1 MYNLQHDYAEGAHP
15 QILQKLIET
24 NLVQQVGYG
33 EDDYSNQAREVLR
46 KRMNNP
52 TAAIY
57 FVSGGTQAN
66 LLVISSLLRVHEGV
80 ISTNKGHIFN
90 SEAGAIESIGH
101 RVITVES
108 ENGKLIP
115 SQVEQALKDYARRPH
130 TLKPR
135 MVYISNST
143 EIGTIYSKDELKA
156 LHSYCRTHDLLLFM
170 DGARLGA
177 ALTAPTN
184 DLTLADISTLTDV
197 FYIGGTKN
205 GALLGEAVVF
215 NDPELHN
222 EFDYVVK
229 QKGAMLAKGRLL
241 GIQFLTLFEGDLF
254 FETAKYSNYLA
265 LKLANGIKESG
276 FEFLL
281 PVESNQLF
289 PVFPNDL
296 IHQLRKHFLFHDWAI
311 INDNHT
317 VVRIVT
323 SWATE
328 ESAIDKFL
336 EIVRNFNE

>member
-1 MYNLQHDYAEGAHP
+1 MYNLQHDYAEGTHP

-33 EDDYSNQAREVLR
+33 EDEYSNQAREAIQ
-46 KRMNNP
+46 KRINNP
-52 TAAIY
+52 KAAIY

-66 LLVISSLLRVHEGV
+66 LLVISSLLRVHEAV
-80 ISTNKGHIFN
+80 ISTKMGHIFN
-90 SEAGAIESIGH
+90 NEAGAIESTGH
-101 RVITVES
+101 RVITVET
-108 ENGKLIP
+108 ENGKIIP
-115 SQVEQALKDYARRPH
+115 SQIKQVLKEYSKRPH

-143 EIGTIYSKDELKA
+143 EIGTIYTKNELTSLKECCQA
-156 LHSYCRTHDLLLFM
+156 NDLLLFM

-177 ALTAPTN
+177 ALTAPKN
-184 DLTLADISTLTDV
+184 DLTFADISALTDV

-229 QKGAMLAKGRLL
+229 QKGALLAKGRLL

-254 FETAKYSNYLA
+254 FETAKYANYLA
-265 LKLANGIKESG
+265 AKLTKGITDAG
-276 FEFLL
+276 FDFLL

-289 PVFPNDL
+289 PVFPNEL
-296 IHQLRKHFLFHDWAI
+296 IQALRAHFLFHNWTVIDE
-311 INDNHT
+311 NHT
-317 VVRIVT
+317 VVRLVT
-323 SWATE
+323 SWATD
-328 ESAIDKFL
+328 ESIIDEFL
-336 EIVRNFNE
+336 KVVRNFKG